1 MELVTAWEREVRF
14 LLLTAKSS
22 CCLRLTANV
31 VQGRVILADF
41 EGENIGWGGELVTAQ
56 FLPTQALDKSLS
68 PTRFLEPP
76 PESEMGLLIDADREK
91 SREIVRAVMESR
103 QLTKIIWG
111 ADGDLATLRHQL
123 YDSNLNRVVPIRSI
137 NVIDVQLGF
146 STMSRRLGM
155 KTMMERVPRSFTLGL
170 SSKDLPGNFY
180 EPSTRNQVTS
190 TIR

>member
-1 MELVTAWEREVRF
+1 
-14 LLLTAKSS
+14 
-22 CCLRLTANV
+22 
-31 VQGRVILADF
+31 
-41 EGENIGWGGELVTAQ
+41 
-56 FLPTQALDKSLS
+56 
-68 PTRFLEPP
+68 
-76 PESEMGLLIDADREK
+76 MGLLIDADREK

-137 NVIDVQLGF
+137 NVQLGF

-155 KTMMERVPRSFTLGL
+155 KTMMERVPRNFTLGL

-190 TIR
+190 TVR